1 MSFQPSESGI
11 LFACSS
17 RDSFDSW
24 FTIFTFFE
32 RGEIQESTAGFQRFG
47 GLTGTLLIF
56 SLFQRLLCR
65 GILFGPDP
73 VMFGKEFTK

>member
-24 FTIFTFFE
+24 FTIFAFFE
-32 RGEIQESTAGFQRFG
+32 TGEIQESTAGFH

-56 SLFQRLLCR
+56 SQFQRLLFR
-65 GILFGPDP
+65 GTLFGPDP

>member
-1 MSFQPSESGI
+1 MSFQFSESEN

-32 RGEIQESTAGFQRFG
+32 RGEIQESTAGFH

-56 SLFQRLLCR
+56 SQFQRLLCR